1 MVSVGVVSSVQ
12 TYKYENECCQKLEYT
27 GVPVAVHRFTD
38 QPFFQKNQSTTNYH
52 RHGGVPKRTRIATLS
67 RAKK

>member
-1 MVSVGVVSSVQ
+1 MVSVEVVSSVQ

-38 QPFFQKNQSTTNYH
+38 HLSFSRIKAQPIITGMQVSENEFELQ
-52 RHGGVPKRTRIATLS
+52 R
-67 RAKK
+67 

>member
-12 TYKYENECCQKLEYT
+12 TYKYENYENECCQKLEHT

-38 QPFFQKNQSTTNYH
+38 QPFFQ
-52 RHGGVPKRTRIATLS
+52 
-67 RAKK
+67 